1 MILTPE
7 EIKVVKDFLAPA
19 VKNGLIDAKRL
30 NELLQLASGGASRP
44 EAMEKLYTVREA
56 AELLSCHPKSVFRYI
71 REGRLTAIK
80 LGPKA
85 TRIPLNSL
93 KYLLD
98 NKANI

>member
-30 NELLQLASGGASRP
+30 KELLQLASGGESRP

-56 AELLSCHPKSVFRYI
+56 ADLIGCHPKTIFRFI
-71 REGRLTAIK
+71 REGRLTAVKI
-80 LGPKA
+80 GPKS
-85 TRIPLNSL
+85 TRISYISL
-93 KYLLD
+93 KYFLES
-98 NKANI
+98 KS

>member
-7 EIKVVKDFLAPA
+7 EIKVLKDFLAPA

-44 EAMEKLYTVREA
+44 ETMEKLYTVREA
-56 AELLSCHPKSVFRYI
+56 AELLGCHPKSIFRYI

-80 LGPKA
+80 LGSKS
-85 TRIPLNSL
+85 TRIARVE
-93 KYLLD
+93 LD
-98 NKANI
+98 NFIKK